1 MTLSLCYYEENFILF
16 TQRRDI
22 VIDLYFQINDI
33 NFSFI

>member
-1 MTLSLCYYEENFILF
+1 MTLLLCDYEKKFIF
-16 TQRRDI
+16 FIRRRDI